1 MLKSGHCIQQKQ
13 TPSPFNQHRIR
24 LVLTYLQ
31 ALAAIPGS
39 AVKKYGAHIIPA
51 LLVNFL
57 LLKLFPRF
65 HWQRLDEFLPD
76 LLPKLLLQL
85 LFELLP
91 RIFEILVLLW
101 LHLLA
106 LFCQEILFVLLFY
119 L

>member
-1 MLKSGHCIQQKQ
+1 MYVLLHADLLKA
-13 TPSPFNQHRIR
+13 RWM
-24 LVLTYLQ
+24 YL
-31 ALAAIPGS
+31 APLG
-39 AVKKYGAHIIPA
+39 IPA

-106 LFCQEILFVLLFY
+106 LFFTPLQILKVGQ
-119 L
+119 